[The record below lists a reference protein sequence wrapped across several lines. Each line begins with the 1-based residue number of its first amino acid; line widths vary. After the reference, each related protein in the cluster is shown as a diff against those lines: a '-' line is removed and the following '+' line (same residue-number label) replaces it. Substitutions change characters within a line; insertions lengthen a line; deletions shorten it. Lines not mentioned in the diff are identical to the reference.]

1 MVLQLSL
8 GIFTDDIQKSLSPFK
23 YGMKRIWKSFS
34 KDSTTDGSQ
43 STPKKNHI
51 LEVYYDALEAIDDLA
66 IRRELS

>member
-1 MVLQLSL
+1 MVW
-8 GIFTDDIQKSLSPFK
+8 KE
-23 YGMKRIWKSFS
+23 YGNLS

>member
-1 MVLQLSL
+1 
-8 GIFTDDIQKSLSPFK
+8 
-23 YGMKRIWKSFS
+23 MKRIWKSFS